1 MKKESM
7 NRLFDQWVESK
18 VLFDAGPD
26 EFGTETFHQAIGKM
40 IAFSQMFLE
49 VAGDQS
55 TYQSRYWAEC
65 EVQARARAEEI
76 IASYRARLVA
86 ATEKTAAYAAHA

>member
-7 NRLFDQWVESK
+7 DRLFGQWVESK

-26 EFGTETFHQAIGKM
+26 EFGAETFHQAVGKM

-55 TYQSRYWAEC
+55 TYQRRYWAEC
-65 EVQARARAEEI
+65 EVQARAYAEEI

-86 ATEKTAAYAAHA
+86 ATEKTAEYVAHA

>member
-40 IAFSQMFLE
+40 LAFSQMFLE
-49 VAGDQS
+49 VAGDPS
-55 TYQSRYWAEC
+55 TYRRRYWAEC
-65 EVQARARAEEI
+65 EAQAGARAEEI
-76 IASYRARLVA
+76 IASYRARLLA
-86 ATEKTAAYAAHA
+86 AAEKTAAYADHA

>member
-18 VLFDAGPD
+18 VLFNAGPD
-26 EFGTETFHQAIGKM
+26 EFGAETFHQAIGKM

-55 TYQSRYWAEC
+55 TYHRRYWAEC
-65 EVQARARAEEI
+65 EVQAAARADEI
-76 IASYRARLVA
+76 LEAHRAHLVA
-86 ATEKTAAYAAHA
+86 ATEKTAAYATHA

>member
-55 TYQSRYWAEC
+55 TYQRRYWAEC
-65 EVQARARAEEI
+65 EVQAKARAEEI
-76 IASYRARLVA
+76 LANYRARLVA

>member
-1 MKKESM
+1 MKKESI

-40 IAFSQMFLE
+40 LAFSQMFLE

-55 TYQSRYWAEC
+55 TYQRRYWAEC
-65 EVQARARAEEI
+65 DAQSRARAEEI

-86 ATEKTAAYAAHA
+86 ATEKTAAYAAYA

>member
-26 EFGTETFHQAIGKM
+26 EFGAETFHQAIGKM

-55 TYQSRYWAEC
+55 TYQRRYWAEC
-65 EVQARARAEEI
+65 EVQAKARAEEI
-76 IASYRARLVA
+76 IANYRARLVA